1 MRPAS
6 LRSVSLRSLS
16 LPIAR
21 PAALA
26 AAAALALALSGCGDS
41 TTTTSEATATT
52 TTASAAADP
61 AAEGLTLV
69 DGWAKAVE
77 EVTEDGMG
85 SMTGIFGTLTN
96 DTDTDIQLVGGSSPA
111 ASMVELHET
120 VMSGGTMVMR
130 EAEGG
135 FVVPAGGTF
144 VLEPGANHIM
154 LLGLTGP
161 VPAGSEVEVALTAED
176 GTEVT
181 VVVAARTFAGAEE
194 TYAPGEET
202 ETSSMTPT
210 ATPSS

>member
-1 MRPAS
+1 MTHHLVRPGT
-6 LRSVSLRSLS
+6 
-16 LPIAR
+16 R
-21 PAALA
+21 PVAALLA
-26 AAAALALALSGCGDS
+26 VLALAGC
-41 TTTTSEATATT
+41 TSAGRADLTAAEAVTVAD
-52 TTASAAADP
+52 AWVKAADEGMSAA
-61 AAEGLTLV
+61 
-69 DGWAKAVE
+69 
-77 EVTEDGMG
+77 
-85 SMTGIFGTLTN
+85 FGTLTN
-96 DTDTDIQLVGGSSPA
+96 TSDGDVTLVSATSPA
-111 ASMVELHET
+111 ATTVELHET